1 MNGDYIRKH
10 PHGICRG
17 GCVIFLREGIQ
28 NSHKGSQQGACR
40 HLQRGVPQEFLQQ
53 LLRRSVAQLQQ
64 QLIDGAGMLPAC
76 QRTPMASCITM
87 MASTALIAN

>member
-1 MNGDYIRKH
+1 MNGDYIKKH

-28 NSHKGSQQGACR
+28 NSHRSAQQSTAG

-64 QLIDGAGMLPAC
+64 QLIDGAGMLPVNLDAAP
-76 QRTPMASCITM
+76 TLYIVPPV
-87 MASTALIAN
+87 